1 MQFDATTINMLVK
14 GIWETIYMVFLS
26 SALSYVIGIPLGIA
40 LVVTDREGISPV
52 PLFNKVLGLIINLLR
67 SVPFIIL
74 LIMVLPI
81 TKFIV
86 GKTIGSNATV
96 VPLIIAAAPYI
107 GRMVES
113 SLKEVDAGVIE
124 AAKSMGA
131 STWQIIVKVLLPEAK
146 PSLLVGAAISVTTI
160 LGYSAMAGFTGG
172 GGLGDIAIRYGY
184 HRYQTDMMMVTRSTT
199 VTIIISVWLRI
210 PPLPD
215 RYDDGDRSASGH
227 YCAADPGGR
236 HAHVQ
241 KE

>member
-1 MQFDATTINMLVK
+1 MQFDSTTINMLVK

-40 LVVTDREGISPV
+40 LVVTDKEGISPV

-96 VPLIIAAAPYI
+96 VPLIIAASPYI

-113 SLKEVDAGVIE
+113 SLKEEDAGVIE

-184 HRYQTDMMMVTRSTT
+184 HRYQTDMMMVT
-199 VTIIISVWLRI
+199 VVLLVIIVQLIQEVAMRMSRKSDKRI
-210 PPLPD
+210 
-215 RYDDGDRSASGH
+215 R
-227 YCAADPGGR
+227 
-236 HAHVQ
+236 
-241 KE
+241 

>member
-1 MQFDATTINMLVK
+1 M
-14 GIWETIYMVFLS
+14 
-26 SALSYVIGIPLGIA
+26 
-40 LVVTDREGISPV
+40 

-124 AAKSMGA
+124 AAKSMA
-131 STWQIIVKVLLPEAK
+131 
-146 PSLLVGAAISVTTI
+146 
-160 LGYSAMAGFTGG
+160 
-172 GGLGDIAIRYGY
+172 
-184 HRYQTDMMMVTRSTT
+184 H
-199 VTIIISVWLRI
+199 
-210 PPLPD
+210 PP
-215 RYDDGDRSASGH
+215 
-227 YCAADPGGR
+227 GR
-236 HAHVQ
+236 L
-241 KE
+241 

>member
-1 MQFDATTINMLVK
+1 MQFDATTINMLVN

-40 LVVTDREGISPV
+40 LVVTAREGISPV

-184 HRYQTDMMMVTRSTT
+184 HRYQTDMMMVT
-199 VTIIISVWLRI
+199 VVLLVIIVQLIQEVAMRMSRKSDKRI
-210 PPLPD
+210 
-215 RYDDGDRSASGH
+215 R
-227 YCAADPGGR
+227 
-236 HAHVQ
+236 
-241 KE
+241 

>member
-40 LVVTDREGISPV
+40 LVVTDKEGISPV
-52 PLFNKVLGLIINLLR
+52 PLFNNVLGLIINLLR

-184 HRYQTDMMMVTRSTT
+184 HRYQTDMMMVT
-199 VTIIISVWLRI
+199 VVLLVIIVQLIQEVAMRMSRKSDKRI
-210 PPLPD
+210 
-215 RYDDGDRSASGH
+215 R
-227 YCAADPGGR
+227 
-236 HAHVQ
+236 
-241 KE
+241 

>member
-1 MQFDATTINMLVK
+1 MQFDSTTINMLVK

-40 LVVTDREGISPV
+40 LVVTDKEGISPV

-96 VPLIIAAAPYI
+96 VPLIIAASPYI

-146 PSLLVGAAISVTTI
+146 PSPAGGRGHIRDHDSRI
-160 LGYSAMAGFTGG
+160 LCHGRIYRRRRTG
-172 GGLGDIAIRYGY
+172 RYR
-184 HRYQTDMMMVTRSTT
+184 HP
-199 VTIIISVWLRI
+199 LRI

-215 RYDDGDRSASGH
+215 RYDDGDRGASGH

>member
-1 MQFDATTINMLVK
+1 MQFDSTTINMLVK

-40 LVVTDREGISPV
+40 LVVTDKEGISPV

-96 VPLIIAAAPYI
+96 VPLIIAASPYI

-131 STWQIIVKVLLPEAK
+131 STWQIIVTVLLPEAK

-184 HRYQTDMMMVTRSTT
+184 HRYQTDMMMVT
-199 VTIIISVWLRI
+199 VVLLVIIVQLIQEVAMRMSRKSDKRI
-210 PPLPD
+210 
-215 RYDDGDRSASGH
+215 R
-227 YCAADPGGR
+227 
-236 HAHVQ
+236 
-241 KE
+241 

>member
-1 MQFDATTINMLVK
+1 MQFDATTINMLAK

-184 HRYQTDMMMVTRSTT
+184 HRYQTDMMMVT
-199 VTIIISVWLRI
+199 VVLLVIIVQLIQEVAMRMSRKSDKRI
-210 PPLPD
+210 
-215 RYDDGDRSASGH
+215 R
-227 YCAADPGGR
+227 
-236 HAHVQ
+236 
-241 KE
+241 

>member
-40 LVVTDREGISPV
+40 LVVTDKEGISPV

-184 HRYQTDMMMVTRSTT
+184 HRYQTDMMMVT
-199 VTIIISVWLRI
+199 VVLLVIIVQLIQEVAMRMSRKGDKRI
-210 PPLPD
+210 
-215 RYDDGDRSASGH
+215 R
-227 YCAADPGGR
+227 
-236 HAHVQ
+236 
-241 KE
+241 

>member
-1 MQFDATTINMLVK
+1 MQFDSTTLNMLVK

-40 LVVTDREGISPV
+40 LVVTDKEGISPV

-96 VPLIIAAAPYI
+96 VPLIIAASPYI

-184 HRYQTDMMMVTRSTT
+184 HRYQTDMMMVT
-199 VTIIISVWLRI
+199 VVLLVIIVQLIQEVAMRMSRKSDKRI
-210 PPLPD
+210 
-215 RYDDGDRSASGH
+215 R
-227 YCAADPGGR
+227 
-236 HAHVQ
+236 
-241 KE
+241 

>member
-1 MQFDATTINMLVK
+1 MLVK

-40 LVVTDREGISPV
+40 LVVTDKEGISPV

-96 VPLIIAAAPYI
+96 VPLIIAASPYI

-184 HRYQTDMMMVTRSTT
+184 HRYQTDMMMVT
-199 VTIIISVWLRI
+199 VVLLVIIVQLIQEVAMRMSRKSDKRI
-210 PPLPD
+210 
-215 RYDDGDRSASGH
+215 R
-227 YCAADPGGR
+227 
-236 HAHVQ
+236 
-241 KE
+241 

>member
-1 MQFDATTINMLVK
+1 MQFEATTINMLVK

-40 LVVTDREGISPV
+40 LVVTDKEGISPV

-184 HRYQTDMMMVTRSTT
+184 HRYQTDMMMVT
-199 VTIIISVWLRI
+199 VVLLVIIVQLIQEVAMRMSRKSDKRI
-210 PPLPD
+210 
-215 RYDDGDRSASGH
+215 R
-227 YCAADPGGR
+227 
-236 HAHVQ
+236 
-241 KE
+241 

>member
-86 GKTIGSNATV
+86 GKTIGSSQIHGCIHLADYSQGT
-96 VPLIIAAAPYI
+96 AAGGQAVSVGGSGHI
-107 GRMVES
+107 RDHNSRVLCHGR
-113 SLKEVDAGVIE
+113 I
-124 AAKSMGA
+124 
-131 STWQIIVKVLLPEAK
+131 
-146 PSLLVGAAISVTTI
+146 
-160 LGYSAMAGFTGG
+160 YRRRRTG
-172 GGLGDIAIRYGY
+172 RYR
-184 HRYQTDMMMVTRSTT
+184 HP
-199 VTIIISVWLRI
+199 LRI

>member
-1 MQFDATTINMLVK
+1 M
-14 GIWETIYMVFLS
+14 
-26 SALSYVIGIPLGIA
+26 
-40 LVVTDREGISPV
+40 

-184 HRYQTDMMMVTRSTT
+184 HRYQTDMMMVT
-199 VTIIISVWLRI
+199 VVLLVIIVQLIQEVAMRMSRKSDKRI
-210 PPLPD
+210 
-215 RYDDGDRSASGH
+215 R
-227 YCAADPGGR
+227 
-236 HAHVQ
+236 
-241 KE
+241 

>member
-40 LVVTDREGISPV
+40 LVVTDKEGISPV

-146 PSLLVGAAISVTTI
+146 PSLLVGEAISVTTI

-184 HRYQTDMMMVTRSTT
+184 HRYQTDMMMVT
-199 VTIIISVWLRI
+199 VVLLVIIVQLIQEVAMRMSRKSDKRI
-210 PPLPD
+210 
-215 RYDDGDRSASGH
+215 R
-227 YCAADPGGR
+227 
-236 HAHVQ
+236 
-241 KE
+241 

>member
-26 SALSYVIGIPLGIA
+26 PALSYVIGIPLGIA
-40 LVVTDREGISPV
+40 LVVTDKEGISPV

-184 HRYQTDMMMVTRSTT
+184 HRYQTDMMMVT
-199 VTIIISVWLRI
+199 VVLLVIIVQLIQEVAMRMSRKSDKRI
-210 PPLPD
+210 
-215 RYDDGDRSASGH
+215 R
-227 YCAADPGGR
+227 
-236 HAHVQ
+236 
-241 KE
+241 

>member
-1 MQFDATTINMLVK
+1 MQFDSTTINMLVK

-40 LVVTDREGISPV
+40 LVVTDKEGISPV
-52 PLFNKVLGLIINLLR
+52 PRFNKVLGLIINLLR

-96 VPLIIAAAPYI
+96 VPLIIAASPYI

-184 HRYQTDMMMVTRSTT
+184 HRYQTDMMMVT
-199 VTIIISVWLRI
+199 VVLLVIIVQLIQEVAMRMSRKSDKRI
-210 PPLPD
+210 
-215 RYDDGDRSASGH
+215 R
-227 YCAADPGGR
+227 
-236 HAHVQ
+236 
-241 KE
+241 

>member
-1 MQFDATTINMLVK
+1 
-14 GIWETIYMVFLS
+14 MVFLF
-26 SALSYVIGIPLGIA
+26 SAFTYVIGIPLGIA
-40 LVVTDREGISPV
+40 LVVTDKEGISPV

-96 VPLIIAAAPYI
+96 VPLIIAASPYI

-184 HRYQTDMMMVTRSTT
+184 HRYQTDMMMVT
-199 VTIIISVWLRI
+199 VVLLVIIVQLIQEVAMRMSRKSDKRI
-210 PPLPD
+210 
-215 RYDDGDRSASGH
+215 R
-227 YCAADPGGR
+227 
-236 HAHVQ
+236 
-241 KE
+241 

>member
-1 MQFDATTINMLVK
+1 MQFDSTTMQMLIK
-14 GIWETIYMVFLS
+14 GIGETLYMVFLS

-40 LVVTDREGISPV
+40 LVVTDKDGIRPV
-52 PLFNKVLGLIINLLR
+52 PLFNKVLGLVINVLR
-67 SVPFIIL
+67 SIPFIIL
-74 LIMVLPI
+74 LIMVIPI
-81 TKFIV
+81 TRMIV
-86 GKTIGSNATV
+86 GKIIGCNATV
-96 VPLIIAAAPYI
+96 VPLVIAAAPYI

-184 HRYQTDMMMVTRSTT
+184 HRYQTDMMMVT
-199 VTIIISVWLRI
+199 VVLLIIIVQLIQEVFMIMSR
-210 PPLPD
+210 
-215 RYDDGDRSASGH
+215 RGDKRV
-227 YCAADPGGR
+227 R
-236 HAHVQ
+236 
-241 KE
+241 

>member
-1 MQFDATTINMLVK
+1 MQFDSTTINMLVK

-40 LVVTDREGISPV
+40 LVVTDKEGISPV

-96 VPLIIAAAPYI
+96 VPLIIAASPYI

-160 LGYSAMAGFTGG
+160 LGYSAMAGFTGH
-172 GGLGDIAIRYGY
+172 DEKSQI
-184 HRYQTDMMMVTRSTT
+184 VS
-199 VTIIISVWLRI
+199 
-210 PPLPD
+210 
-215 RYDDGDRSASGH
+215 
-227 YCAADPGGR
+227 
-236 HAHVQ
+236 
-241 KE
+241 

>member
-52 PLFNKVLGLIINLLR
+52 PLFNTVLGLIINLLR

-184 HRYQTDMMMVTRSTT
+184 HRYQTDMMMVT
-199 VTIIISVWLRI
+199 VVLLVIIVQLIQEVAMRMSRKSDKRI
-210 PPLPD
+210 
-215 RYDDGDRSASGH
+215 R
-227 YCAADPGGR
+227 
-236 HAHVQ
+236 
-241 KE
+241 

>member
-1 MQFDATTINMLVK
+1 MQFDSTTINMLVK

-40 LVVTDREGISPV
+40 LVVTDKEGISPV
-52 PLFNKVLGLIINLLR
+52 PLFNKVLGLIINLMR

-96 VPLIIAAAPYI
+96 VPLIIAASPYI

-184 HRYQTDMMMVTRSTT
+184 HRYQTDMMMVT
-199 VTIIISVWLRI
+199 VVLLVIIVQLIQEVAMRMSRKSDKRI
-210 PPLPD
+210 
-215 RYDDGDRSASGH
+215 R
-227 YCAADPGGR
+227 
-236 HAHVQ
+236 
-241 KE
+241 

>member
-1 MQFDATTINMLVK
+1 M
-14 GIWETIYMVFLS
+14 
-26 SALSYVIGIPLGIA
+26 
-40 LVVTDREGISPV
+40 
-52 PLFNKVLGLIINLLR
+52 PLFNRALGLIINLLR

-184 HRYQTDMMMVTRSTT
+184 HRYQTDMMMVT
-199 VTIIISVWLRI
+199 VVLLVIIVQLIQEVAMRMSRKSDKRI
-210 PPLPD
+210 
-215 RYDDGDRSASGH
+215 R
-227 YCAADPGGR
+227 
-236 HAHVQ
+236 
-241 KE
+241 